1 MAEGFWLFIPVELD
15 IGSKWLGRAGGSHGE
30 RLDVEG
36 QWRRVPELFIPAE
49 LGYRE
54 QNKAIACVKK
64 DFIKNNSYYY

>member
-1 MAEGFWLFIPVELD
+1 MDLQMVG
-15 IGSKWLGRAGGSHGE
+15 KGRGSHGE

-64 DFIKNNSYYY
+64 DFIKNNSLSLIHI

>member
-1 MAEGFWLFIPVELD
+1 MDLQMVGEGQGALM
-15 IGSKWLGRAGGSHGE
+15 GSGWML
-30 RLDVEG
+30 EG

>member
-1 MAEGFWLFIPVELD
+1 MDLQMVG
-15 IGSKWLGRAGGSHGE
+15 KGRGSHGE

-36 QWRRVPELFIPAE
+36 QWGRVPELFIPAE